1 MKNQKHVQALQYLYV
16 LCGTALMAFAVVC
29 FVSPNNLVTGGG
41 TGLAL
46 ILHFLFSSLS
56 VGTLLLFVSV
66 PFVLL
71 GFFYFG
77 KQYTIKTFFALFST
91 TFFIDFFREFL
102 QLKAITN
109 NILLATIF
117 GGIFLGT
124 GVGLII
130 KGRSS
135 TGSTS
140 VLGEIIALKTRF
152 KTAEVLLVMDIL
164 IILGYIITYRNAE
177 KALYSIIGVY
187 VTIKMIDL
195 VISGRPSRKIV
206 HIISRNPQALAQE
219 VRERI
224 EEHGTI
230 LTGTG
235 LHQQNQSRSVLL
247 LCVDASRLQLLKDI
261 IEQFD
266 PEAFLIV
273 SEASEFFGW
282 DKKPHTSRPRAA

>member
-1 MKNQKHVQALQYLYV
+1 MKNPRFNHVLQYFYV
-16 LCGTALMAFAVVC
+16 LCGTALLAFAVVC

-46 ILHFLFSSLS
+46 ILHYLFSSVS

-66 PFVLL
+66 PFVIL

-91 TFFIDFFREFL
+91 AFFIDFFRDFL
-102 QLKAITN
+102 HLKAITS

-117 GGIFLGT
+117 GGIIMGV

-140 VLGEIIALKTRF
+140 VLGEIIAMKTRF
-152 KTAEVLLVMDIL
+152 KTSEALLAMDIS
-164 IILGYIITYRNAE
+164 IMIGYIITYRDMD
-177 KALYSIIGVY
+177 KALYSMLGVY
-187 VTIKMIDL
+187 FTTKMID
-195 VISGRPSRKIV
+195 VIISGRPTRKIV
-206 HIISRNPQALAQE
+206 HIISRDPHALAQE

-235 LHQQNQSRSVLL
+235 LHHQQQTRSVLL
-247 LCVDASRLQLLKDI
+247 LCVDASRLQLLKDT

-282 DKKPHTSRPRAA
+282 DKKPRHTSISC

>member
-46 ILHFLFSSLS
+46 ILHYLFSSLS

-102 QLKAITN
+102 KLKAITD

-117 GGIFLGT
+117 GGIFLGI

-140 VLGEIIALKTRF
+140 VLGEIIAMKTR
-152 KTAEVLLVMDIL
+152 
-164 IILGYIITYRNAE
+164 
-177 KALYSIIGVY
+177 
-187 VTIKMIDL
+187 
-195 VISGRPSRKIV
+195 
-206 HIISRNPQALAQE
+206 
-219 VRERI
+219 
-224 EEHGTI
+224 
-230 LTGTG
+230 
-235 LHQQNQSRSVLL
+235 
-247 LCVDASRLQLLKDI
+247 LKLPKC
-261 IEQFD
+261 F
-266 PEAFLIV
+266 
-273 SEASEFFGW
+273 
-282 DKKPHTSRPRAA
+282 